1 MPAIGTVTLNSIV
14 YYPSGKDGSG
24 NFIWVDRTSAYSGG
38 QGQLSQTPFVSKNTN
53 VKRVGFKIDYPT
65 VETDPTVCA
74 CPGQPLAD
82 SVVTIY
88 IDRDSRSSVA
98 DLTELQARLSSLV
111 SSAGFVAAIEN
122 GEGFFA

>member
-1 MPAIGTVTLNSIV
+1 MPSIGTVTLNSVV
-14 YYPSGKDGSG
+14 YYPSGKDGGG
-24 NFIWVDRTSAYSGG
+24 NFVWVDRTSAYSSGRSL
-38 QGQLSQTPFVSKNTN
+38 LSQTPFVTKNTN
-53 VKRVGFKIDYPT
+53 VKRVGFKLDFPT

-88 IDRDSRSSVA
+88 IDRDSRSSLT
-98 DLTELQARLSSLV
+98 DLTELQARLVSLV
-111 SSAGFVAAIEN
+111 SSAGFVAAVEN